1 MAPWPECSTAR
12 LLHATQTQVLL
23 LLHAMHSDL
32 TEATLAGAW
41 ISMAA
46 AVLMVLLFGMVSNRA
61 SS

>member
-1 MAPWPECSTAR
+1 MAPSSTAG
-12 LLHATQTQVLL
+12 LLHATRQTGVLL